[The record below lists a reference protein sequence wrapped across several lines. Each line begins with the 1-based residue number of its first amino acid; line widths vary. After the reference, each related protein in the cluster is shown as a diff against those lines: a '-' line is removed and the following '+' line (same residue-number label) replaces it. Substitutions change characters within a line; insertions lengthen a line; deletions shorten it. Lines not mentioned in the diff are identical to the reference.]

1 MEIISDEIIE
11 FRDRK
16 IPCKF
21 CRRPIHVKLT
31 KEHNPYNGKD
41 EERME
46 IYCEYC
52 GAKYSSVTVD
62 PYKFKIIY
70 DTDFGMKED

>member
-16 IPCKF
+16 IPCKS

-46 IYCEYC
+46 IYCEYFR
-52 GAKYSSVTVD
+52 KLFNRSL
-62 PYKFKIIY
+62 
-70 DTDFGMKED
+70 